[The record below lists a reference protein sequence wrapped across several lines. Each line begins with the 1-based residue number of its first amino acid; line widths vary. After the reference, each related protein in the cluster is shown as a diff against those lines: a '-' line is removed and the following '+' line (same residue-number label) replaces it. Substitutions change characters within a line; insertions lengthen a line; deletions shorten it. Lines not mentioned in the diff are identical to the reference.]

1 MPNDSINK
9 RSLRRVLILADES
22 ADWKI
27 GGLRQL
33 DRLALSLNEYA
44 ETHDA
49 EPIGVAVSW
58 KNGWRTALPNDSRL
72 GHLEISDR
80 ADEIIA
86 NEQGVDLVLTTRV
99 FLHRNAIGELFNE
112 VPSPTAPLTDWRA
125 AAVEVQDNLERS
137 GDDQPWRYIA
147 DSDAIPSCERQL
159 LRGNGKSQ
167 DGLVS
172 KYLNRPISRSL
183 SRWLLKLPITP
194 SAWSLLIFILPI
206 IACFAFVQGT
216 YLGFVIGAAIFQLYS
231 ILDGCDG
238 EIARAKFM
246 QTEFGRRLDSFCDL
260 IGNVMLALCMGIG
273 LARQHAAA
281 SSHEWLFIFEGIVAA
296 VLTLTSE
303 GIVFAR
309 RNRDEVMTPAPLRW
323 NGVLY
328 QRHHEFV
335 ERSGILLLGDEVA
348 RWLLLLTK
356 RDMALLAFFG
366 FALLG
371 VPSISLHLLLTVSAA
386 STALAGNAFLRQ
398 TAPAVA
404 QEAS

>member
-1 MPNDSINK
+1 
-9 RSLRRVLILADES
+9 LILADDS

-27 GGLRQL
+27 AGLRQL
-33 DRLALSLNEYA
+33 DRLALALNEFA
-44 ETHDA
+44 ETHGT
-49 EPIGVAVSW
+49 ERVSVGVAW
-58 KNGWRTALPNDSRL
+58 KNGARTPLPDDWRLQK
-72 GHLEISDR
+72 LEISDR
-80 ADEIIA
+80 AEEFIADER
-86 NEQGVDLVLTTRV
+86 GVDLVLSTRV
-99 FLHRNAIGELFNE
+99 FLHRDAIGQLYGEL
-112 VPSPTAPLTDWRA
+112 SPAIAPLTDWPA
-125 AAVEVQDNLERS
+125 AAAEVQENLTRA
-137 GDDQPWRYIA
+137 GDEQPWRYISSA
-147 DSDAIPSCERQL
+147 REIPACERRL

-167 DGLVS
+167 DGLIS
-172 KYLNRPISRSL
+172 KYVNRPLSRSL

-216 YLGFVIGAAIFQLYS
+216 YAGFVIGAAIFQLYS

-260 IGNVMLALCMGIG
+260 IGNVMLALSMGIG

-281 SSHEWLFIFEGIVAA
+281 SGHEWLFVFEGIIAA

-309 RNRDEVMTPAPLRW
+309 RNRDEVTTPSPLRW

-348 RWLLLLTK
+348 RWLLVLTK
-356 RDMALLAFFG
+356 RDMAILAFFG
-366 FALLG
+366 FALVALPA
-371 VPSISLHLLLTVSAA
+371 VSLHLLLTVSAA

-398 TAPAVA
+398 TAPVVA